1 MRILLLRVLVLHVL
15 TVIMDVVWNCTS
27 KVTTLHPL
35 TSSQRHAKQMHS
47 RTLTAELAGP

>member
-1 MRILLLRVLVLHVL
+1 MRILLLLVLVLHVL
-15 TVIMDVVWNCTS
+15 TVIMDVWNCTS

-35 TSSQRHAKQMHS
+35 TSSPRHAKQMHS